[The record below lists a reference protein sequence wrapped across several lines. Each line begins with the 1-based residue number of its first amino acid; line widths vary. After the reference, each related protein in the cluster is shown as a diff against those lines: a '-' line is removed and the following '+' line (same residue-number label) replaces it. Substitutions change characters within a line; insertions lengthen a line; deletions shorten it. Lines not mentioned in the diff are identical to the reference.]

1 MSGAK
6 PVLKTSEHY
15 FFRLS
20 DERAVA
26 FLRETHS
33 TPERAPRIALS
44 CLGFGDDVTDLA
56 PMRESLTGFLTGWLG
71 GPRDWFA
78 TGKCVMGVHA
88 PFVIDAGLRDEW
100 LDAMGRAILDTIS
113 DADVAA
119 MLNASFFRVASAM
132 TRD

>member
-1 MSGAK
+1 MTGSAAVTESWFDRIGGVA
-6 PVLKTSEHY
+6 PVAALVNRFYDLMEQDPAY
-15 FFRLS
+15 ARL
-20 DERAVA
+20 RALHA
-26 FLRETHS
+26 
-33 TPERAPRIALS
+33 A
-44 CLGFGDDVTDLA
+44 DLA